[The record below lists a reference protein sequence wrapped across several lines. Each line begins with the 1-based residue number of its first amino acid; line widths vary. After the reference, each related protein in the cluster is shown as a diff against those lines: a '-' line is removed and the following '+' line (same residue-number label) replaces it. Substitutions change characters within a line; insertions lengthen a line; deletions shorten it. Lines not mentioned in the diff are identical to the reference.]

1 VEEITGGCFCCLF
14 NSLVPPAHKLSEQT
28 RPDVFVAEPVGSCTD
43 LVSTIFRPLHA
54 YYPTRFQVAPLTLLI
69 DPQRD
74 PQSFPDEVG
83 YIYYKQLAE
92 ANVIAL
98 NKSDLF
104 DVAILEKKVS
114 AIRDRYPTTPIITL
128 SARTGAGLSDWLDTC
143 LKQAS
148 NVEHVLEVDH
158 AAVAHVKLHL
168 TTSVSTFKV
177 SLTQLGSSISW
188 DLRPNDAL
196 THQAEFILNARVSTD
211 PPTLEAPV
219 RQALARVAAQAGMH
233 ADITEIACFSPLP
246 PRPTYRLLQ
255 V

>member
-1 VEEITGGCFCCLF
+1 M
-14 NSLVPPAHKLSEQT
+14 
-28 RPDVFVAEPVGSCTD
+28 
-43 LVSTIFRPLHA
+43 FRA
-54 YYPTRFQVAPLTLLI
+54 SIKAGESQ
-69 DPQRD
+69 
-74 PQSFPDEVG
+74 
-83 YIYYKQLAE
+83 
-92 ANVIAL
+92 

-104 DVAILEKKVS
+104 DGAILEKKVS
-114 AIRDRYPTTPIITL
+114 AIRDRYPTTPIITF

-148 NVEHVLEVDH
+148 NVEHVLEVDYDTYAQGEAHLGWLNARGRVTASQPFSSIELITRLLGAIEQGCAMHH

-168 TTSVSTFKV
+168 TTSVAMFKV

-211 PPTLEAPV
+211 PPTLEALV
-219 RQALARVAAQAGMH
+219 RQALARVVAQAGMH